1 MGSII
6 LDYKLNFSPDL
17 TEAQA
22 EALHQRTASKIL
34 HCCQQNEGLYIK
46 FGQVFA
52 LNAAVLPAPFATTL
66 KVLYDD
72 APAVGMDQVI
82 SIFQEE
88 FGQSPQRLFR
98 SFSPSPIASASIA
111 QVHRATRWDGQEV
124 AVKVQ
129 KPSIHLQMNADLSI
143 YRFVIGVFE
152 WAFDLP
158 MLWTA
163 DYTIRHIR
171 QETDFLREASNAQEA
186 SAHLATDPD
195 LSHDIYI
202 PRVFPEETSS
212 RILTCEW
219 VNGVKVTEVND
230 IHAMGLSI
238 PRVMALVVDLFAFQ
252 IFQSGFVHCDPHP
265 GNVLVRRH
273 PSNPFVPQIL
283 LIDHGLY
290 MREDPAFR
298 KQYCQ
303 LWKALLLQ
311 DLKAL
316 ESICSK
322 WGISDIP
329 IFASATL
336 MRPWNIGG
344 IQSSI
349 NEPTSTS
356 STQQDTYSSQSE
368 AKDRVR
374 AFLSNSQSIPLE
386 LIMVGRNLN
395 IVRSINRSAGS
406 PVNRIGLMADRAVR
420 ALGFD
425 GSRNIGR
432 RIRSRWMWIRF
443 RLSLWTLSLAFH
455 AVHAYQCLLHYMT
468 GQRALGFEETLDRQ
482 VSQAMKDQFGITLQ
496 ENIFEG

>member
-1 MGSII
+1 
-6 LDYKLNFSPDL
+6 
-17 TEAQA
+17 
-22 EALHQRTASKIL
+22 
-34 HCCQQNEGLYIK
+34 
-46 FGQVFA
+46 
-52 LNAAVLPAPFATTL
+52 
-66 KVLYDD
+66 
-72 APAVGMDQVI
+72 
-82 SIFQEE
+82 
-88 FGQSPQRLFR
+88 
-98 SFSPSPIASASIA
+98 
-111 QVHRATRWDGQEV
+111 
-124 AVKVQ
+124 
-129 KPSIHLQMNADLSI
+129 
-143 YRFVIGVFE
+143 
-152 WAFDLP
+152 
-158 MLWTA
+158 
-163 DYTIRHIR
+163 
-171 QETDFLREASNAQEA
+171 
-186 SAHLATDPD
+186 
-195 LSHDIYI
+195 
-202 PRVFPEETSS
+202 
-212 RILTCEW
+212 
-219 VNGVKVTEVND
+219 
-230 IHAMGLSI
+230 
-238 PRVMALVVDLFAFQ
+238 
-252 IFQSGFVHCDPHP
+252 
-265 GNVLVRRH
+265 
-273 PSNPFVPQIL
+273 
-283 LIDHGLY
+283 

-425 GSRNIGR
+425 GSRKSYPVRPSSPVTTQGLIQPSEWLRSIGR